1 MSINTRT
8 IASIEAQA
16 KSILDLA
23 QHDTNDYESVVKMIM
38 ECNGKLIFTGMGKSG
53 IIARKLAATFSS
65 TGVPSFFVH
74 PVFSSRRRHT
84 RLSSVTGVQT
94 CALPISEWG
103 KAASLHASLLPPS
116 PQRAYLLS
124 LSIQVRPITATLRSE
139 ERRVGKECSFRCRS
153 RWSPYH

>member
-38 ECNGKLIFTGMGKSG
+38 GCNGKLIFTGMGKSG

-74 PVFSSRRRHT
+74 P
-84 RLSSVTGVQT
+84 GE
-94 CALPISEWG
+94 A
-103 KAASLHASLLPPS
+103 
-116 PQRAYLLS
+116 
-124 LSIQVRPITATLRSE
+124 ITATL
-139 ERRVGKECSFRCRS
+139 G
-153 RWSPYH
+153 

>member
-38 ECNGKLIFTGMGKSG
+38 DVM
-53 IIARKLAATFSS
+53 ASS
-65 TGVPSFFVH
+65 F
-74 PVFSSRRRHT
+74 
-84 RLSSVTGVQT
+84 LQ
-94 CALPISEWG
+94 EWG

-116 PQRAYLLS
+116 PQRVCLLS
-124 LSIQVRPITATLRSE
+124 LSIQVRPITATL
-139 ERRVGKECSFRCRS
+139 G
-153 RWSPYH
+153 